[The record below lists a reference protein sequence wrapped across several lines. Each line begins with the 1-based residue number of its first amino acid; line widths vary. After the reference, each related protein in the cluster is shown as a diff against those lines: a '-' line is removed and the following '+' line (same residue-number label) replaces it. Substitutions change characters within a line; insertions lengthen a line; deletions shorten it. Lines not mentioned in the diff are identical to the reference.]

1 MREKYVAELHRRLYT
16 EEYSWGPAFIGYAA
30 GIAMDFAKK
39 EKNSRE
45 ELFIA
50 EYRGIWPGVSCYAR
64 QMTMMSASSVSLPLK
79 KAAAATGSAR
89 R

>member
-1 MREKYVAELHRRLYT
+1 MREKHVAELHRRLYT
-16 EEYSWGPAFIGYAA
+16 EEYSWGPAFIG
-30 GIAMDFAKK
+30 
-39 EKNSRE
+39 
-45 ELFIA
+45 
-50 EYRGIWPGVSCYAR
+50 YAR

>member
-16 EEYSWGPAFIGYAA
+16 EEYSWGPAFIG
-30 GIAMDFAKK
+30 
-39 EKNSRE
+39 
-45 ELFIA
+45 
-50 EYRGIWPGVSCYAR
+50 YAR

-89 R
+89 RLWTL